1 MRLTNAELQRQ
12 LARIAPRPDVQR
24 ALAVLASR
32 NVKQSSLNPIQ
43 STAVEVLQLWKTR
56 ALISKHTGYRIP
68 GVSGLIAR
76 LSTVAADAKIDQYN
90 LESDTSAGSIFIDS
104 ATGDFLGDTLVEKR
118 EKSQEMLNLD
128 AELFGPSKR
137 SA

>member
-12 LARIAPRPDVQR
+12 LGRTAPKADVQR
-24 ALAVLASR
+24 ALAMLACR

-43 STAVEVLQLWKTR
+43 STAAEVLQLWKTR
-56 ALISKHTGYRIP
+56 ERVSKHTGYRIP

-76 LSTVAADAKIDQYN
+76 LSRITADAKIEQYN
-90 LESDTSAGSIFIDS
+90 LESDTSAGSIFIDF

-118 EKSQEMLNLD
+118 EKSREMLDLD
-128 AELFGPSKR
+128 AELFGASKK